1 MNIVNL
7 SFVVTAIAV
16 VLASVNVIIR
26 ATQSETSMLPSLILL
41 GFTVAAFVFSLIVIN
56 NSNKKDENKPKDSTD
71 E

>member
-1 MNIVNL
+1 MNIVKL
-7 SFVVTAIAV
+7 SFLVTAIAV

-26 ATQSETSMLPSLILL
+26 ATQSEISMLPSLILL

-56 NSNKKDENKPKDSTD
+56 NSNKKDENQPKDSND

>member
-1 MNIVNL
+1 MNIVKL

-26 ATQSETSMLPSLILL
+26 ATQSDISMLPSLILL
-41 GFTVAAFVFSLIVIN
+41 GFTVAAFVFSLIIIN
-56 NSNKKDENKPKDSTD
+56 NSNKKDENQTKDSTD